1 MNGRLR
7 MLKTRLKVT
16 LQWIALFLAII
27 SLVIFLTI
35 NSVWLYWLNVKLGH
49 LSKIVQVS
57 TGRIVQ
63 NYLQLLGYLQLP
75 WITRLDMMDFP
86 TSPSGLQ
93 HFIDVKHLFLLNNGV
108 LIVTIWPA
116 IHFLRSLSVKKMLW
130 KLIRPFQIAAVV
142 PVLAALLMLVN
153 FNQFFI
159 DFHKVLFRNSDW
171 LFDSRFDPVIL
182 VLPESFFSQCF
193 LLAFGLFELIM
204 LWGVWRGRRSF
215 LDK

>member
-1 MNGRLR
+1 MTKARVKIG
-7 MLKTRLKVT
+7 
-16 LQWIALFLAII
+16 LQWVALFLAII

-49 LSKIVQVS
+49 LSKIVQIS
-57 TGRIVQ
+57 SSRIVQ

-75 WITRLDMMDFP
+75 WITKLDMMDFP

-93 HFIDVKHLFLLNNGV
+93 HFIDVKHLFLLNNGI
-108 LIVTIWPA
+108 LIVTIGPA
-116 IHFLRSLSVKKMLW
+116 IHFLKRLSVKKKLW
-130 KLIRPFQIAAVV
+130 KLIRPFQTAALV
-142 PVLAALLMLVN
+142 PVLAGLLMLVN

-171 LFDSRFDPVIL
+171 LFDPRFDPVIL

-193 LLAFGLFELIM
+193 LLAFGLFELVM
-204 LWGVWRGRRSF
+204 LWGIWRGNRTF
-215 LDK
+215 LEK

>member
-1 MNGRLR
+1 MTKARI
-7 MLKTRLKVT
+7 KVT
-16 LQWIALFLAII
+16 FQWVALFLAII

-49 LSKIVQVS
+49 LSKIVQLS
-57 TGRIVQ
+57 TSRIVQ

-75 WITRLDMMDFP
+75 WVTKLDMLDFP

-116 IHFLRSLSVKKMLW
+116 IRFLRTLSAKKMMW
-130 KLIRPFQIAAVV
+130 KLIRPFQTAAIV
-142 PVLAALLMLVN
+142 PLLAGLLMLVN

-159 DFHKVLFRNSDW
+159 DFHKILFRNSDW
-171 LFDSRFDPVIL
+171 LFDPRFDPVIL
-182 VLPESFFSQCF
+182 VLPETFFSQCF

-204 LWGVWRGRRSF
+204 LWGVWRGKRTF

>member
-1 MNGRLR
+1 

-16 LQWIALFLAII
+16 LQWIALWIALFLAII

-57 TGRIVQ
+57 TGRIIR

-171 LFDSRFDPVIL
+171 LFDPRFDPVIL

-215 LDK
+215 LGK

>member
-1 MNGRLR
+1 MIKQRV
-7 MLKTRLKVT
+7 KVT
-16 LQWIALFLAII
+16 FQWISLFLAII

-49 LSKIVQVS
+49 LSQIVQVS

-63 NYLQLLGYLQLP
+63 NYLQLLAYLQLP

-108 LIVTIWPA
+108 LIITIWPA
-116 IHFLRSLSVKKMLW
+116 IRFLRSLSVKKMLW
-130 KLIRPFQIAAVV
+130 RLIRPFQTAAIV

-171 LFDSRFDPVIL
+171 LFDPRFDPVIL

-193 LLAFGLFELIM
+193 LLAFGLFELLM
-204 LWGVWRGRRSF
+204 LLGVWRGKRTF

>member
-1 MNGRLR
+1 
-7 MLKTRLKVT
+7 
-16 LQWIALFLAII
+16 
-27 SLVIFLTI
+27 
-35 NSVWLYWLNVKLGH
+35 
-49 LSKIVQVS
+49 
-57 TGRIVQ
+57 
-63 NYLQLLGYLQLP
+63 
-75 WITRLDMMDFP
+75 MMDFP

-142 PVLAALLMLVN
+142 PVLARLLMLVN

-171 LFDSRFDPVIL
+171 LFDPRFDPVIL
-182 VLPESFFSQCF
+182 VLPESFFFTVF
-193 LLAFGLFELIM
+193 LI
-204 LWGVWRGRRSF
+204 GVW
-215 LDK
+215 LV

>member
-57 TGRIVQ
+57 TGRIIQ

-93 HFIDVKHLFLLNNGV
+93 HFIDVKHLFLLNNSV

-116 IHFLRSLSVKKMLW
+116 IHFLQSLSVKKMLW

-171 LFDSRFDPVIL
+171 LFDPRFDPVIL

-204 LWGVWRGRRSF
+204 LWGGWRGRRSF

>member
-1 MNGRLR
+1 MIRKR
-7 MLKTRLKVT
+7 VKTF
-16 LQWIALFLAII
+16 LQWLVLFLAII
-27 SLVIFLTI
+27 SVVIFLTI
-35 NSVWLYWLNVKLGH
+35 NSIWLYWLNVKLGH
-49 LSKIVQVS
+49 LSRVVQLS
-57 TGRIVQ
+57 TSRIMQ
-63 NYLQLLGYLQLP
+63 NYVQLLGYLQLP
-75 WITRLDMMDFP
+75 WISRLDMMDFP

-116 IHFLRSLSVKKMLW
+116 IHFLRSLAKKKRLW
-130 KLIRPFQIAAVV
+130 KLIQPFQIAAIV
-142 PVLAALLMLVN
+142 PVLAGLLMLVN
-153 FNQFFI
+153 FNQFFV

-193 LLAFGLFELIM
+193 VLAFGLFELIM
-204 LWGVWRGRRSF
+204 LWGVWRGRRTF